1 MVTEDSEVLKARIEC
16 TLDKD
21 KMFGYTTKQKIEKLK
36 AFKTDITDLL
46 QNWMYP
52 KKEYNALHQLQN
64 DIDNH
69 LVALNGS

>member
-1 MVTEDSEVLKARIEC
+1 MVIEDSEVLKIRIEC
-16 TLDKD
+16 TLDAD
-21 KMFGYTTKQKIEKLK
+21 GIFGYTKEEKIEKLK
-36 AFKTDITDLL
+36 GFKTTITDLL

-52 KKEYNALHQLQN
+52 KKEYDTLHQLQN